1 MKSILSAMVVI
12 ATSPMMS
19 LPAQAH
25 AYLVDSFPAAKQR
38 LHAPLKTVKLRF
50 SGRADAHYSTISLLR
65 EDGAVLA
72 TRTQPKAQR
81 EFDLPA
87 PPLEPGRYRVHYR
100 ILSVDGDLVQGEL
113 DFLVEE

>member
-1 MKSILSAMVVI
+1 
-12 ATSPMMS
+12 MS

-100 ILSVDGDLVQGEL
+100 ILCRRRPCPRRTGFHRRGIEGRGERGG
-113 DFLVEE
+113 